1 MPSKILERMPG
12 ARVAQMG
19 DPVGSTGSPGRSPVV
34 LSYTWMVVMLSLM
47 EITSPTR
54 RFWPTRTISCME
66 KSLESRTVTT
76 GPLMEWITL

>member
-1 MPSKILERMPG
+1 M
-12 ARVAQMG
+12 AQMG